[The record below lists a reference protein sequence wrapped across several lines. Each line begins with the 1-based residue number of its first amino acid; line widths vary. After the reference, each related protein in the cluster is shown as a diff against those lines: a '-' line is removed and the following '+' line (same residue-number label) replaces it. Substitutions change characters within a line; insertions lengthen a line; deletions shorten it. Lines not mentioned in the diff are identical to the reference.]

1 MQVQESPDT
10 GVSRYRSLQIQEYSG
25 TVVCRQRIVQ
35 VHEACMYIGL
45 QVLESA
51 GTEVCR
57 RKTVRYC
64 RSSIAQLLSGALL
77 SLVYSK
83 QYSAM

>member
-25 TVVCRQRIVQ
+25 TVVCRQRIV
-35 VHEACMYIGL
+35 HEACRYISL
-45 QVLESA
+45 QVLKSA

-57 RKTVRYC
+57 Y
-64 RSSIAQLLSGALL
+64 RSLQIQKYVG
-77 SLVYSK
+77 K
-83 QYSAM
+83 NG